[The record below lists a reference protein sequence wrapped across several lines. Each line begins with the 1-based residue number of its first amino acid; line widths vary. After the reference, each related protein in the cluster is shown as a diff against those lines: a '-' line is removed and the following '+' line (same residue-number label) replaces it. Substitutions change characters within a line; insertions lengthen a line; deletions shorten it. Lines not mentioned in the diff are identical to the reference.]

1 MRKIVATLTRR
12 HMRQPGAA
20 GPESTTEVFAVE
32 VIAIAQRYAMVRRKG
47 CMPFVADFTEL
58 KDIK

>member
-12 HMRQPGAA
+12 NYQSPGH
-20 GPESTTEVFAVE
+20 PLDEFIVE
-32 VIAIAQRYAMVRRKG
+32 VMAIAHGYAMVRRKG
-47 CMPFVADFTEL
+47 CMPFIVDFTDL